1 MEPYTELLEVGVVL
15 RAAFICSFVSSL
27 LSQALVFEHLVALFE
42 EIVELLG
49 DRAWLKK
56 LGY

>member
-1 MEPYTELLEVGVVL
+1 MVL
-15 RAAFICSFVSSL
+15 RAAFICSFMSSL
-27 LSQALVFEHLVALFE
+27 LSSQALVSECLVALFE

-49 DRAWLKK
+49 GRAWLKK